1 MRPGDVLRVDAEG
14 DRLVLRRLD
23 NPFRE
28 FAGALPG
35 VYEPGELDVM
45 RDEW

>member
-1 MRPGDVLRVDAEG
+1 MRSGDVLRVDAEG
-14 DRLVLRRLD
+14 DRLVSRRLG

-28 FAGALPG
+28 FAGAVPG
-35 VYEPGELDVM
+35 VYEPGGLDEM